1 MPGLTVANTTMIYKA
16 VIIPIQLVSK
26 SSLSIY
32 LISCY
37 PRFEERDIMQRVTL
51 PIDDIMDLIACNIWK
66 INRVRAIQAN
76 CTSTPMEAT
85 VKGDNKRKKNLN
97 IYNVW

>member
-1 MPGLTVANTTMIYKA
+1 
-16 VIIPIQLVSK
+16 
-26 SSLSIY
+26 
-32 LISCY
+32 
-37 PRFEERDIMQRVTL
+37 MQRVTL